1 MRFKT
6 QGKRAQT
13 EESVWQLG
21 LTGQV
26 YCAQEVCAMPNFY
39 EYNPEQGYLLPP
51 SVREV
56 LGEKHLCF
64 FIHQA
69 VERVDWK
76 QFEQGYSEEGHP
88 AYHPVLLLNV
98 WLDAYTWC

>member
-1 MRFKT
+1 MLTRISSARFQIGT
-6 QGKRAQT
+6 TRASKYTVAQAL
-13 EESVWQLG
+13 ESVWQLG

-51 SVREV
+51 SVREA

-69 VERVDWK
+69 GERLDWK
-76 QFEQGYSEEGHP
+76 QFEQGYSVEGHP
-88 AYHPVLLLNV
+88 A
-98 WLDAYTWC
+98 